1 MKRRTFLK
9 SAWLG
14 YASSFVTRLKAQGL
28 KQFSQPKAPPIQTHG
43 LPKFKP
49 SPLGMPGLFPGRVV
63 EVVDPQSIT
72 NNHVAQPVVQSML
85 ERGMRE
91 LTGKGSVEDAWRLFI
106 QPADVVGIKINPSG
120 APACYS
126 SPEIVRE
133 IIRAVEMVGVPA
145 HNIVVYDRYSFE
157 VQLGSYRAFLPLGVR
172 LVGIENGMFDLSGYD
187 MNVYCQA
194 DFFGE
199 WETRSY
205 LAQVV
210 SQEVTK
216 IINVPTLKDHSAA
229 GVTGCLKNLGY
240 GSFNNVARSHHQPIT
255 FTDPLIGVMCS
266 VEPLRSKAV
275 LHIMDGMRE
284 VWHGGPL
291 TQVQSFIAQTGMLIL
306 GTDPVAIDRI
316 ELDLIHKKRQ
326 AEGALSLWDRNPKNI
341 TFDSNEFYHNSQKN
355 LFYRQPGHIAAA
367 GELGLGISDLQKI
380 DRHRIRVGT

>member
-1 MKRRTFLK
+1 MRRRTFLK

-14 YASSFVTRLKAQGL
+14 YAGSLVTRLKAQGL

-43 LPKFKP
+43 LPKFKA

-63 EVVDPQSIT
+63 EVVDPHSIS
-72 NNHVAQPVVQSML
+72 NNHVSQPVVRHML
-85 ERGMRE
+85 ERGMLE
-91 LTGKGSVEDAWRLFI
+91 LTGKSSVEEAWQLFI
-106 QPADVVGIKINPSG
+106 QPTDVVGIKINPSG

-133 IIRAVEMVGVPA
+133 IISALETIGVPA
-145 HNIVVYDRYSFE
+145 HNIVVYDRYSYE
-157 VQLGSYRAFLPLGVR
+157 IQLGSYH
-172 LVGIENGMFDLSGYD
+172 

-210 SQEVTK
+210 SQQVTK

-291 TQVQSFIAQTGMLIL
+291 TQVQSFIAQIGMLIL
-306 GTDPVAIDRI
+306 GTDPVAVDTI

-341 TFDSNEFYHNSQKN
+341 TFNSNEFYHNSQKN

-380 DRHRIRVGT
+380 DRHKIQLGT